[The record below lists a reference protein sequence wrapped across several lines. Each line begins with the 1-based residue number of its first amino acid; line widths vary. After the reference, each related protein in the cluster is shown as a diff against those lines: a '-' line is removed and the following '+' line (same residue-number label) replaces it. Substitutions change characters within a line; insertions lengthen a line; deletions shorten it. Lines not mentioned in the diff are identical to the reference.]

1 MSSGRFATISGMLPG
16 LLVAVLFAWAAM
28 ELAAL
33 PLFHDQLHFGALL
46 LVILLGIAWR
56 AIFPVPEWA
65 TPGIEAAKKPILRW
79 AVAGLGLRLSL
90 GQIAEIGLP
99 ALAVVS
105 IGTIAAVF
113 LGWKIAQWLGVDHKV
128 GLLLGVG
135 GAICGASAIVA
146 ADTVVQGE
154 KKDSALA
161 ISVITLLGTIGLLI
175 YPQFFGAMFPGDEL
189 GKDYGV
195 WAGASLHETAQV
207 VAAGDAIDATL
218 TASGVANPQAKE
230 VATVVKLVR
239 ICWLA
244 PIVFLLG
251 WSMRKHQEQAGKA
264 KVSLVPWFLVMFV
277 IFAALNSL
285 GWIPEEGPLRLSNL
299 KTIDSWLMVIGM
311 AGVGLETSVRDL
323 LKAGPRPVL
332 AGAIQWVLLAAIT
345 YGMIVFIM

>member
-1 MSSGRFATISGMLPG
+1 MSSSRFATITGMLPG

-46 LVILLGIAWR
+46 LVILLGMTWR
-56 AIFPVPEWA
+56 AVFPVPIWA

-90 GQIAEIGLP
+90 GQIVEIGLP

-105 IGTIAAVF
+105 IGTVAAVF
-113 LGWKIAQWLGVDHKV
+113 LGWKIAQWLGVDHKL

-175 YPQFFGAMFPGDEL
+175 YPQFFGPMFGGDDDF
-189 GKDYGV
+189 GFGV
-195 WAGASLHETAQV
+195 WAGASLQETAQV
-207 VAAGDAIDATL
+207 VAAGDAIDANL
-218 TASGVANPQAKE
+218 SAAGVANPQAKE

-244 PIVFLLG
+244 PIVFFLG
-251 WSMRKHQEQAGKA
+251 WSMRKHHEKAGKA
-264 KVSLVPWFLVMFV
+264 KVNLVPWFLVMFV

-345 YGMIVFIM
+345 YGLIVLIM